1 MPTLYERLLQDVRF
15 QEGMKVCMNCGTC
28 TAICPAAEFYDYD
41 PRKVLDLVQ
50 RKKEAELEALLKSD
64 VIWFCGECMSC
75 LTRCPRNNGPGLV
88 IMALRTLSQQTGLF
102 VHSQKGRQQILL
114 KRGIGE
120 NILKYGYCVYGHTV
134 MTEAHPE
141 LGPVWEWEHAHLP
154 EVFERLHGNLDKRG
168 PGALRRIP
176 EEDLAELKSI
186 FDVTGTTEL
195 FDDIE
200 HYSAEKARDMG
211 LDMDAYIREVEE
223 TMSR

>member
-15 QEGMKVCMNCGTC
+15 QEGMKGCMNCGTC

-75 LTRCPRNNGPGLV
+75 VTRCPRNNAAGLV

-114 KRGIGE
+114 KRFIGE
-120 NILKYGYCVYGHTV
+120 NILKYGYCVYAPTLAP
-134 MTEAHPE
+134 EAVPE
-141 LGPVWEWEHAHLP
+141 AGPVWEWEYAHLP

-200 HYSAEKARDMG
+200 YYSAEKARDMG
-211 LDMDAYIREVEE
+211 LDMAAYIREVEE
-223 TMSR
+223 TMSK

>member
-120 NILKYGYCVYGHTV
+120 NILRYGYCVYGPTV
-134 MTEAHPE
+134 MPEAHPE

-168 PGALRRIP
+168 PGALRKIP
-176 EEDLAELKSI
+176 DEDLAELKSI

-211 LDMDAYIREVEE
+211 LDMETYIREVEE

>member
-1 MPTLYERLLQDVRF
+1 MPTLYEQLAQDVRF
-15 QEGMKVCMNCGTC
+15 QEGMKGCMNCGTC

-50 RKKEAELEALLKSD
+50 QKKEAELEALLKSD

-75 LTRCPRNNGPGLV
+75 VTRCPRNNAAGLV

-114 KRGIGE
+114 KRFIGE
-120 NILKYGYCVYGHTV
+120 NILKYGYCVYAPTLAP
-134 MTEAHPE
+134 EAVPE
-141 LGPVWEWEHAHLP
+141 AGPVWEWEYAHLP

-168 PGALRRIP
+168 PGALRKIP

-186 FDVTGTTEL
+186 FDVTGTSEL

-211 LDMDAYIREVEE
+211 LDMAAYIREVEE
-223 TMSR
+223 TMSK

>member
-15 QEGMKVCMNCGTC
+15 QEGMKGCMNCGTC

-75 LTRCPRNNGPGLV
+75 VTRCPRNNAAGLV

-114 KRGIGE
+114 KRFIGE
-120 NILKYGYCVYGHTV
+120 NILKYGYCVYAPTLAP
-134 MTEAHPE
+134 EAVPE
-141 LGPVWEWEHAHLP
+141 AGPVWEWEYAHLP
-154 EVFERLHGNLDKRG
+154 EVFARLHGNLDKRG
-168 PGALRRIP
+168 PGALRKIP

-211 LDMDAYIREVEE
+211 LDMAAYIREVEE
-223 TMSR
+223 TMSK

>member
-1 MPTLYERLLQDVRF
+1 MATLYERLQQDVRF

-50 RKKEAELEALLKSD
+50 QKKEPELEALLKSD

-102 VHSQKGRQQILL
+102 VYSQKGRQQLLL

-120 NILKYGYCVYGHTV
+120 NILRYGYCVYGPT
-134 MTEAHPE
+134 MMPEAHPE
-141 LGPVWEWEHAHLP
+141 AGPIWEWEHAHLP
-154 EVFERLHGNLDKRG
+154 EIFDRLHGNLDKRG
-168 PGALRRIP
+168 PGALRKIP
-176 EEDLAELKSI
+176 DEDLAELKSI

-195 FDDIE
+195 FDNIE
-200 HYSAEKARDMG
+200 HYSAEKAHDMG
-211 LDMDAYIREVEE
+211 IDMDEYIQRVEQE
-223 TMSR
+223 SNM

>member
-1 MPTLYERLLQDVRF
+1 MATLYERLAQDVRF

-50 RKKEAELEALLKSD
+50 QKKEAELEALLKSD
-64 VIWFCGECMSC
+64 IIWYCGECMSC

-102 VHSQKGRQQILL
+102 VHSRKGRQQLLL

-120 NILKYGYCVYGHTV
+120 NILRYGYCVYGPTV
-134 MTEAHPE
+134 QPEDHPE
-141 LGPVWEWEHAHLP
+141 AGPIWEWEHAHLP
-154 EVFERLHGNLDKRG
+154 EMFDRLHGNLDKRG
-168 PGALRRIP
+168 PGALRKIP
-176 EEDLAELKSI
+176 DEDLAELKSI

-195 FDDIE
+195 FENIE
-200 HYSAEKARDMG
+200 HYSAEEAKEKG
-211 LDMDAYIREVEE
+211 LSMDEYIRKVEGE
-223 TMSR
+223 QNM